1 MLASS
6 GGGPQKRFL
15 NVRQHVEASAQQGG
29 REYMEDRIGVV
40 TSKSSPCC
48 VMGVFDGHGGHQVAE
63 FASQQLPPVLLNS
76 FVNTNDD
83 RMHVFRDAFL
93 DIDRR
98 AMRVANKSGT
108 VGSTACVA
116 VVQRVFESNIKQ
128 STQAKPPPT
137 YTLWVANSGDSRCV
151 LRTARDVVQM
161 STDHKPG
168 TKSERQRI
176 NAHGGFVANVN
187 GVHRVQGNLS
197 LSRAL
202 GDWYMRPYVIPHPG
216 ISQRVLNPSDRY
228 LLLATDGLWDVF
240 TSKGACD
247 FVDNLLDKEKT
258 SFRQVP
264 KRLVHAAMARGSQD
278 NITVILAMLS

>member
-1 MLASS
+1 
-6 GGGPQKRFL
+6 
-15 NVRQHVEASAQQGG
+15 
-29 REYMEDRIGVV
+29 MEDRIGVV

-93 DIDRR
+93 DVDRR
-98 AMRVANKSGT
+98 AIRATNNVGT

-116 VVQRVFESNIKQ
+116 VVQRVLDSKKQ
-128 STQAKPPPT
+128 QPSPQVNPKPKPPT

-168 TKSERQRI
+168 TDSERQRI
-176 NAHGGFVANVN
+176 TSKGGFVANVN
-187 GVHRVQGNLS
+187 GIPRVQGNLS

-202 GDWYMRPYVIPHPG
+202 GDWYLRPYVIPHPG
-216 ISQRVLNPSDRY
+216 ISRRILNPSDKY

-247 FVDNLLDKEKT
+247 FVDNLLDKERV